1 MQGLQVRMAKG
12 QLRLTERAGALA
24 PKELARVKAKGPR
37 GQRERAISSWA
48 QRPRK
53 GEAGER
59 ERSAMAKLR
68 QQGLQAHANLK
79 GCERESVTRQSGMA
93 RSQRLDSPRASGG
106 TQEESSLK
114 SCLRPR
120 VEKWKIAMEA

>member
-53 GEAGER
+53 GEARER
-59 ERSAMAKLR
+59 ERNAMAKLR
-68 QQGLQAHANLK
+68 QQGPQAHAEMK
-79 GCERESVTRQSGMA
+79 ERERGSATRQSETA
-93 RSQRLDSPRASGG
+93 KTQRRDSPRAPGG
-106 TQEESSLK
+106 TEESSLK
-114 SCLRPR
+114 SWRRPR
-120 VEKWKIAMEA
+120 VEK